1 MKKFIKVV
9 KIILLSLLVLVLGGI
24 VVLYIV
30 KPELAKQI
38 LDTIVDYV
46 NKPLPIVGVSVVVLS
61 VLVWK
66 IFSSTI
72 YGKKKILDMQAEY
85 EKEKAGLK
93 EQYESKKIEY
103 AAVLGCYQK
112 ENDLVYQA
120 VEKIC
125 GASANV
131 KIKEIGANLQNEV
144 SVVREELR
152 EKSKDIYNAS
162 AELLMKSKE
171 DIVDSIVKSVKKELV
186 EKYGKEIEE
195 SFNSKSEAEKI

>member
-1 MKKFIKVV
+1 MKKFTKVI
-9 KIILLSLLVLVLGGI
+9 KIILLSLLVLVLGGF

-38 LDTIVDYV
+38 LDTVVDYV
-46 NKPLPIVGVSVVVLS
+46 NRPLPIVGVSLVVLA
-61 VLVWK
+61 VLGWK

-72 YGKKKILDMQAEY
+72 YGKKKIEEMKSEFDR
-85 EKEKAGLK
+85 EKNELKA
-93 EQYESKKIEY
+93 QYEAKKVEY

-112 ENDLVYQA
+112 ENDLVYKA

-131 KIKEIGANLQNEV
+131 KIKEIGANLETEV
-144 SVVREELR
+144 SAVREELR